1 MREIIGAE
9 NQRSIQLKENEA
21 SVTFTD
27 FTDMQRI
34 IVLSLNENEQLQLS
48 ILPIK
53 QGTAPVI
60 SM

>member
-1 MREIIGAE
+1 MRDIVGAE
-9 NQRSIQLKENEA
+9 NQRSVQLKENEA
-21 SVTFTD
+21 SVIFTD
-27 FTDMQRI
+27 FTDMQRV

>member
-1 MREIIGAE
+1 MRDIIGAE
-9 NQRSIQLKENEA
+9 NQRSVQLKENEA

-27 FTDMQRI
+27 FTDMQRV
-34 IVLSLNENEQLQLS
+34 IVFNLNEQLQLS